1 MSNLNY
7 YQEIELIEQPDV
19 SIGVIWSKLYTQ
31 LHLAL
36 ADLKNKTGVQTIGIS
51 FPEYNDPNFPL
62 GRRLRLFAATEKE
75 LNELAVSLWLS
86 RLTDYVKVKDIHAVP
101 LKRVR
106 GYATFSRKEI
116 KRNPE
121 AIARRRARKD
131 PGITYEEEV
140 LELDRMGIYGAILGK
155 ALYAGKLDLR
165 RVFYNGI
172 SATCSACRDDIKPL
186 NIDTTKLT
194 ASDVSQYWHCK
205 CGNLFIQLPDG
216 RIIKLKTDEKPEK
229 LPNLNLRHV
238 TYLGIVPSC
247 QDCRK

>member
-1 MSNLNY
+1 MCNLNY

-131 PGITYEEEV
+131 PGITYEE
-140 LELDRMGIYGAILGK
+140 A
-155 ALYAGKLDLR
+155 LR
-165 RVFYNGI
+165 RAKLQEREICLLPFV
-172 SATCSACRDDIKPL
+172 SL
-186 NIDTTKLT
+186 NSLT
-194 ASDVSQYWHCK
+194 SGQRFK
-205 CGNLFIQLPDG
+205 LFIDRKEETGPRESLEFSSYG
-216 RIIKLKTDEKPEK
+216 LSNNTA
-229 LPNLNLRHV
+229 
-238 TYLGIVPSC
+238 VPIF
-247 QDCRK
+247 